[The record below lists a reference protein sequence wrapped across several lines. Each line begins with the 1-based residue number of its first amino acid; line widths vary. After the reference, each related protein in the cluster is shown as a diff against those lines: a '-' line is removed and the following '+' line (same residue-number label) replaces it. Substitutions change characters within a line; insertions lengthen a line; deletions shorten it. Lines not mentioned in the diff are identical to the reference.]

1 MTERGGNIAN
11 LLDVLKAQPL
21 MLGLL
26 LVIFALIGFV
36 YLQSSQFNTQRAEN
50 VKLFIDVQKEVQKL
64 LSQCIIP
71 PPVR

>member
-1 MTERGGNIAN
+1 MERGENIKGV
-11 LLDVLKAQPL
+11 LDALKAQPL

-26 LVIFALIGFV
+26 LVIFSLIGFV

-50 VKLFIDVQKEVQKL
+50 VKMVVQIQSEVQKL

-71 PPVR
+71 PK